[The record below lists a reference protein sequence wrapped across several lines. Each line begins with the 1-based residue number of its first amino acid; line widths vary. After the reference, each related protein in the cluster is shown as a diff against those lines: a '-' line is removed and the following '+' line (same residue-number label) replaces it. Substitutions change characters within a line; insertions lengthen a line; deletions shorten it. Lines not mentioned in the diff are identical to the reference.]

1 MILNFIVWN
10 PTPEIFELT
19 IPGIGTIAPRW
30 YGLLFAMGFVVG
42 YIIML
47 KVFRKERIPVKVL
60 DQLAT
65 YMIIATIIGA
75 RLGHVLFYQPVYYFK
90 NPIEILMV
98 WKGGLASHGAAIAI
112 IIALLIFSKRN
123 HKPFI
128 WIFDRIS
135 IVVALAAAF
144 IRTGNLMNSEI
155 FGVKTSL
162 PWGFKFV
169 NTDPSLVA
177 KHPTQIYEAL
187 AYLGI
192 FIFLWLVYLK
202 RNGRPR
208 PGFLSAMFMILVFT
222 FRFFIEF
229 LKEPQVD
236 FEVGMA
242 LNMGQLLSIPFVLLG
257 VGTLLYIYRKK
268 TIRKKQKLSDI
279 KGQADK

>member
-1 MILNFIVWN
+1 MILNYIIWN
-10 PTPEIFELT
+10 PNPEIFELA
-19 IPGIGTIAPRW
+19 IPGIGIIAPRW

-47 KVFRKERIPVKVL
+47 KIFKKERMPVRVL

-75 RLGHVLFYQPVYYFK
+75 RLGHVLFYEPAAYLK

-98 WKGGLASHGAAIAI
+98 WKGGLASHGAGIAI
-112 IIALLIFSKRN
+112 IIALLIFSKKN

-128 WIFDRIS
+128 WIFDRIA
-135 IVVALAAAF
+135 IVVALAGAF
-144 IRTGNLMNSEI
+144 IRTGNLLNSEI
-155 FGVKTSL
+155 YGVETSL

-169 NTDPSLVA
+169 STDPSLLP

-187 AYLGI
+187 AYFGI
-192 FIFLWLVYLK
+192 FLFLWLVYLK
-202 RNGRPR
+202 RSGRPR
-208 PGFLSAMFMILVFT
+208 PGFLSAMFFILVFT

-229 LKEPQVD
+229 LKEPQVN

-242 LNMGQLLSIPFVLLG
+242 LNMGQLLSIPFVLFG
-257 VGTLLYIYRKK
+257 VGILIYIYRKK
-268 TIRKKQKLSDI
+268 N
-279 KGQADK
+279 KGKAAKAA